1 MKYYEKYGSKE
12 RLFEMMSRV
21 NKVTINEEATPE
33 EMKVLED
40 AYEKLKRGALNIRQG
55 GERATVL
62 QNTEEGSFVEIGGR
76 DASNNEYLFNFKIEG
91 DEMGQDD
98 TFQIEDVEVIKFHFN
113 TADNSMVVD
122 LEGDDL
128 KNFNER
134 YGANLYDTI
143 ERYVDIEIQPQLQ
156 DIGERIYEEIA
167 KKMDSQPYGGSKHE
181 FQDGMGYGDE
191 KPVNPKIRTKAPEL
205 EKFVKE
211 GEDIGSEIPEG
222 HANKKQKDFIIQYL
236 KDQFNIT
243 ALDSSFYGPEGGVG
257 FEMNEVPEGL
267 DIRKLSQYLKALGW
281 SMTENQGS
289 ADAYILYPDFMNKEK
304 PMNERS
310 AEEADV
316 ENLDGEELLQTK
328 FHHLNADM
336 EFRKLAQAY
345 ENLLKVKRI
354 GFEPSDVL
362 QRALSAARDLI
373 AEYLQ
378 SAKDLNITSE
388 DVQNFFQGMLTK
400 FKSVVSEDDGKK
412 MKDDPCWDD
421 YEMVGMKKKDG
432 KEVPN
437 CVPKNEGEEE
447 EELASV
453 EVPSD
458 QPEVPALDV
467 DDVDDDG
474 EELEGGLADNE
485 PLPQFDPQQILRG
498 IEVELEHTK
507 DPKIALEI
515 AMDHLMELPD
525 YYTRLD
531 QMEKQGEEE
540 TESGEFEKLPGMG
553 TDEEGNPIPATDP
566 HFSKMGLDNKDSDLD
581 SNVPEEL
588 KGYSADLKDANKELE
603 NNILGFDTS
612 TPNAYDDDF
621 NIDEYW
627 EDIK

>member
-1 MKYYEKYGSKE
+1 MRIYDKHGSKE
-12 RLFEMMSRV
+12 RLLEMMSRV
-21 NKVTINEEATPE
+21 NKVSINEVATPE
-33 EMKVLED
+33 EMRVLED
-40 AYEKLKRGALNIRQG
+40 AYEKLKRGGLNIRQG
-55 GERATVL
+55 GERSTVL
-62 QNTEEGSFVEIGGR
+62 QNTEEGSFVEIGGK
-76 DASNNEYLFNFKIEG
+76 DSLNNEYLFNFKIEG

-128 KNFNER
+128 KNFNDR

-143 ERYVDIEIQPQLQ
+143 EKYIDIDIRPQVQ

-167 KKMDSQPYGGSKHE
+167 KKMASQPFGGYQQE

-191 KPVNPKIRTKAPEL
+191 KPVNSALRVKAPEL
-205 EKFVKE
+205 EKFV
-211 GEDIGSEIPEG
+211 
-222 HANKKQKDFIIQYL
+222 Y
-236 KDQFNIT
+236 
-243 ALDSSFYGPEGGVG
+243 
-257 FEMNEVPEGL
+257 
-267 DIRKLSQYLKALGW
+267 
-281 SMTENQGS
+281 
-289 ADAYILYPDFMNKEK
+289 
-304 PMNERS
+304 ERS
-310 AEEADV
+310 EAEVDTET
-316 ENLDGEELLQTK
+316 LGGEELLKTK

-336 EFRKLAQAY
+336 EFHKLAQAY

-354 GFEPSDVL
+354 GFEPSGVL

-378 SAKDLNITSE
+378 NAKGLNITGE
-388 DVQNFFQGMLTK
+388 DVQNFFHGMLTK

-437 CVPKNEGEEE
+437 CVPKNEEE

-453 EVPSD
+453 EIPSD

-474 EELEGGLADNE
+474 EELEGGLADEE
-485 PLPQFDPQQILRG
+485 PLPQFDSEQILKG

-507 DPKIALEI
+507 DPKVALEI

-525 YYTRLD
+525 YYTRLEA
-531 QMEKQGEEE
+531 MEQQGEEE
-540 TESGEFEKLPGMG
+540 LG
-553 TDEEGNPIPATDP
+553 DDP
-566 HFSKMGLDNKDSDLD
+566 SIDA
-581 SNVPEEL
+581 PEEL
-588 KGYSADLKDANKELE
+588 QGHFHDLMDANKELE
-603 NNILGFDTS
+603 DTLLGFDTK
-612 TPNAYDDDF
+612 TPNASAEL
-621 NIDEYW
+621 NVDEYW
-627 EDIK
+627 RDDK